1 MKVSEKNGIRILTL
15 EIEHLDALN
24 SEQIKKQMINHV
36 DGAEK
41 IVLNM
46 NMVGFVDS
54 SGLGVILTLYRHV
67 NEHSGSMVIACVK
80 DTVKVLFKL
89 VRLSH
94 IIQVFDTESEAL
106 SQV

>member
-15 EIEHLDALN
+15 EIDHLDALN
-24 SEQIKKQMINHV
+24 SEELKNQMIK
-36 DGAEK
+36 GIAGSEK
-41 IVLNM
+41 VVLNLDS
-46 NMVGFVDS
+46 VGFVDS

-67 NEHSGSMVIACVK
+67 NERKGSMAISCVK

-94 IIQVFDTESEAL
+94 MIQVFDTDAEAL

>member
-1 MKVSEKNGIRILTL
+1 MTVSDKNGIRIVTL
-15 EIEHLDALN
+15 EIDHLDALN
-24 SEQIKKQMINHV
+24 SEEIKKQMINSV
-36 DGAEK
+36 EGAVK
-41 IVLNM
+41 VVINM

-54 SGLGVILTLYRHV
+54 SGLGVILTLYRHIH
-67 NEHSGSMVIACVK
+67 NNSGSMVIACVK

-94 IIQVFDTESEAL
+94 MIQVFDTESEAL